1 MMDNNPSALS
11 LLNEVRGKYQPSAL
25 QNEPIGMTVNV

>member
-11 LLNEVRGKYQPSAL
+11 LLNEVHSKYQLRAL
-25 QNEPIGMTVNV
+25 QDEPMGMTVNV